1 MNVPKKKGV
10 VAPAVG
16 DSGEARTAGTAPV
29 DAAINESK
37 ITLDNLTL
45 ARKEGF
51 RALAESPG
59 LNQPR
64 TLTMDELNALDDR
77 QRRDYN
83 RQRQVWHANFRTI
96 KTTQLNELLDDI
108 RVIVGSNKQ
117 HNDKVKGAIGIE
129 APSGVGKTSA
139 VLDYAT
145 EFHREVIAEYGRFT
159 EEGHERWPVC
169 RVGLTG
175 NTGIRDFMRGIL
187 KYYNQP
193 GTKYGSAAEFGDRAL
208 DCVMSCQTKL
218 LIVDEV
224 HFLKRATVV
233 EISNQ
238 FKYVSNEFGLTIIF
252 IGIDLKGLGLY
263 SDGSRANSV
272 LGQSGWRITPLT
284 LRSFDVDTPD
294 HRDEWRR
301 ILLAFEQRIVLAN
314 KHRGMLLQHKDLL
327 FERTSGRLGP
337 LTTLLNRA
345 CYLAIHTG
353 TECLNDSLLRRVR
366 MEAAADAEREA
377 MREKVARAARSP
389 SGKAC

>member
-1 MNVPKKKGV
+1 VKNVPKEGAA
-10 VAPAVG
+10 APEAG
-16 DSGEARTAGTAPV
+16 DSGATRTADTAPG
-29 DAAINESK
+29 DAPINGST

-45 ARKEGF
+45 SRKEGF

-64 TLTMDELNALDDR
+64 TLTMDELNALDER

-83 RQRQVWHANFRTI
+83 RQRAVWHANFRTI

-145 EFHREVIAEYGRFT
+145 EFHRDVIAEHGRFT
-159 EEGHERWPVC
+159 EQGHERWPVC

-193 GTKYGSAAEFGDRAL
+193 GTKHGSAAEFGDRAL
-208 DCVMSCQTKL
+208 DCVLSCQTKL

-263 SDGSRANSV
+263 SDGRANSV

-314 KHRGMLLQHKDLL
+314 KHRGMLLHHKDLL

-377 MREKVARAARSP
+377 MREKIAHSSRNP
-389 SGKAC
+389 SGKTR